1 MVLCLKARESRLL
14 PDFQSTS
21 FYTTYLQ
28 STLSNLPP
36 LPSGWGV
43 FLCINAPDCLFVG
56 YFVKENP
63 QIVWGF
69 SEAYSYTSIN
79 FFSIII
85 YTVRK
90 NCIDERNFIMDKYS
104 LSHTTWCCKYHIVFT
119 PKYRRKTFYGITHIQ
134 SGVQQSL
141 YNKT

>member
-43 FLCINAPDCLFVG
+43 FLCINTLDSLG
-56 YFVKENP
+56 S
-63 QIVWGF
+63 F
-69 SEAYSYTSIN
+69 SKAYSYTSIN
-79 FFSIII
+79 FLSIII
-85 YTVRK
+85 YTVCK
-90 NCIDERNFIMDKYS
+90 NCINEKNFIMDKYS

-119 PKYRRKTFYGITHIQ
+119 PKYRRKTFYGIPHI
-134 SGVQQSL
+134 
-141 YNKT
+141 

>member
-36 LPSGWGV
+36 LSSGWGV
-43 FLCINAPDCLFVG
+43 FFMYKYPRLSVLG

-63 QIVWGF
+63 TYSLGSF
-69 SEAYSYTSIN
+69 SKAYSYISIN

-90 NCIDERNFIMDKYS
+90 NCINERNFIIDKYS

-119 PKYRRKTFYGITHIQ
+119 PKYRRKTLYGILHI
-134 SGVQQSL
+134 
-141 YNKT
+141 